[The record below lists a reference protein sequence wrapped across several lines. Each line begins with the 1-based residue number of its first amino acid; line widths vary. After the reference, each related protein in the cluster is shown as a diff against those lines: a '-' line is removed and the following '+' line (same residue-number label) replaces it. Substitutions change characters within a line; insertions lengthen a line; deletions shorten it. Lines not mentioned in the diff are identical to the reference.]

1 MDELKRY
8 AYDLNS
14 PSERARLWR
23 ELDGYLNTCERH
35 HHGTDFAGRQ
45 FARQALQQLS
55 GFGENVAPDP
65 AVVELVRAARQWHK
79 LSDKLSSMQISY
91 RDYARELSTKVA
103 LAAGEVHARLTPFQ
117 HIKDAE

>member
-1 MDELKRY
+1 MGELKPY

-65 AVVELVRAARQWHK
+65 AVVALVRAARMALECVRYCRKRH
-79 LSDKLSSMQISY
+79 SDPQSGEGFPAEIFIE
-91 RDYARELSTKVA
+91 DA
-103 LAAGEVHARLTPFQ
+103 LAPFK
-117 HIKDAE
+117 HIEEERP

>member
-1 MDELKRY
+1 MAELKPY

-65 AVVELVRAARQWHK
+65 AVVELVRAARQAFVWWNVDTPPAPNIEVCLAQ
-79 LSDKLSSMQISY
+79 LS
-91 RDYARELSTKVA
+91 AA
-103 LAAGEVHARLTPFQ
+103 LAPFQ